1 MLQTD
6 RCGAVNPLLA
16 VAFVTQRTVER
27 ARIERPWATQWLM
40 KRVLGIV
47 AVTAIGIVAWLLFNQ
62 RGQTAARATSEG
74 DVPSVAA
81 TQARG
86 ASPLEHQDSPPSGKP
101 RTPRRI
107 TPERRLEIIRALA
120 AAEAAR
126 SARAAVQEREDRPA
140 APVTRQELPEDDP
153 SDRQPGETRLTSKEY
168 LKQRIDDLRPLIEE
182 CYAEAKRVD
191 PSVPHVLP
199 VAFTIGADPDI
210 GGVVTEAA
218 VQGTELERRA
228 SLAECVRETLYTLEI
243 DPPAN
248 GGEVKVVYPFEFG
261 EKPDSN

>member
-1 MLQTD
+1 
-6 RCGAVNPLLA
+6 
-16 VAFVTQRTVER
+16 VAFVTQYKAER
-27 ARIERPWATQWLM
+27 ARIERPWATPWLM

-47 AVTAIGIVAWLLFNQ
+47 AVTAIGVVAWLLFNQ
-62 RGQTAARATSEG
+62 REQAAARATSDG
-74 DVPSVAA
+74 GAPSAAA

-86 ASPLEHQDSPPSGKP
+86 ASPLERQDSPPSGKP
-101 RTPRRI
+101 RTPRRV

-120 AAEAAR
+120 VAEAAR
-126 SARAAVQEREDRPA
+126 SAQAAVQEREGRRS
-140 APVTRQELPEDDP
+140 APVTRHELPEEEP
-153 SDRQPGETRLTSKEY
+153 SDHQPGETRLTSKEY

-191 PSVPHVLP
+191 PSVPDVVP

-218 VQGTELERRA
+218 VQGTELERRG

-261 EKPDSN
+261 EKPDPSQPGSAPSE